1 MKMVRSSFF
10 PQRLSFR
17 KLRLS
22 IPVILSEKKCSK
34 SLPVIFLL
42 LVSVLMAARPGFCAE
57 PPKTPVRKM
66 TVADAV
72 FVSLTNNVTLR
83 SAYLDRYLQRITLQ
97 EAERQYYLPNDPRLI
112 LNLSRD
118 SNVTPPTSSTD
129 SIRTDSLTGTGT
141 FTATLAIP
149 TGGTI
154 DFAWNNNGNRPDL
167 DQAVNNY
174 SSDWSVTFRQPL
186 LKGGGLTNAAY
197 NVRIARINEEGN
209 ILALKDTIAGTI
221 SAAVKAFRAYKAAE
235 RQLVIAEMGL
245 VRAKALYEY
254 NKDMIEAGRLAGTE
268 IVQTQADIA
277 TQETSVI
284 NAKNT
289 LDNARLTLIQTLY
302 IDKNTTFQA
311 MDENQ
316 QLVLAP
322 DQEEALALA
331 FQYRKDYLNAIQ
343 NLESIKLRLAKA
355 KRNMLWRLDFIAGTT
370 DGSATTFDSYDPA
383 FKGAFGYPRE
393 RNWSIG
399 LQLEIPIVYYMTS
412 DIKAYLT
419 AKNDLEKA
427 NMAFEK
433 LKLDVEINVKN
444 AVRNVDSSYRS
455 LKSATLARELS
466 EKKLQIEKEKLSAG
480 RTTNFQFVSFQ
491 RDLQTAQT
499 SESDAMTNY
508 LNSLTD
514 LDTTLGT
521 TLITWKID
529 VSKEDDQIK
538 QTSVKQET
546 RPSKP

>member
-1 MKMVRSSFF
+1 MVRSSFF

-22 IPVILSEKKCSK
+22 IPVIVSERKYSK
-34 SLPVIFLL
+34 SLLVILLL
-42 LVSVLMAARPGFCAE
+42 LVSVLMVAQQGFCAE

-72 FVSLTNNVTLR
+72 FVALTNNVTLR

-97 EAERQYYLPNDPRLI
+97 EAERQYYLPSDPRLI
-112 LNLSRD
+112 LNVSRD
-118 SNVTPPTSSTD
+118 SNVTPPTNSTD

-221 SAAVKAFRAYKAAE
+221 SAAVKAFRSYKAAE

-254 NKDMIEAGRLAGTE
+254 NKDMIEAGRMAGTE

-277 TQETSVI
+277 TQETALI
-284 NAKNT
+284 DANNT

-311 MDENQ
+311 VDENQ

-322 DQEEALALA
+322 DPEEALALA

-355 KRNMLWRLDFIAGTT
+355 KRNMFWRPDFIAETT

-412 DIKAYLT
+412 DIKNYLT
-419 AKNDLEKA
+419 TKNDLEKA

-466 EKKLQIEKEKLSAG
+466 EKKLQIEKEKLGAG

-491 RDLQTAQT
+491 RDLQTAQK
-499 SESDAMTNY
+499 SESDAMTAY

-529 VSKEDDQIK
+529 VSKKDDQIK
-538 QTSVKQET
+538 QTSVTKEIQ
-546 RPSKP
+546 PSKP